1 LAVVVVV
8 VFLRK
13 RGELGWAHYWVS
25 LVAVFLSVVVVVVVV
40 AVVVVR
46 QTSFE
51 KLARW
56 VNCVAA
62 FVVAVVRQR

>member
-1 LAVVVVV
+1 
-8 VFLRK
+8 
-13 RGELGWAHYWVS
+13 VS
-25 LVAVFLSVVVVVVVV
+25 LVAVFLFVVDGVVVV